1 MPCNSEQSREQR
13 AAYLCGICKPLQR
26 SATTDRT
33 LVAGA
38 GQRFES
44 ARRLPLIGVD
54 KPNVQNRENP
64 RLITGGFLTPLAAQH
79 PATLLMVLYL
89 RFYASVAPLG
99 R

>member
-1 MPCNSEQSREQR
+1 MPVQT
-13 AAYLCGICKPLQR
+13 P
-26 SATTDRT
+26 ATHELS

-44 ARRLPLIGVD
+44 ARRLLIGVD

-64 RLITGGFLTPLAAQH
+64 RLITRGLLTPLAAQH
-79 PATLLMVLYL
+79 PATLLIVLYL

-99 R
+99 HAAAV